1 MQQRLITELETYLQ
15 TLTDEQ
21 RIDAINAFRQ
31 AMHHLSPFRD
41 QPVDCVLWIKQ
52 DEIVAND

>member
-21 RIDAINAFRQ
+21 RIDAINAFAGPCIISARS
-31 AMHHLSPFRD
+31 ATSPSTA
-41 QPVDCVLWIKQ
+41 CCG
-52 DEIVAND
+52 

>member
-31 AMHHLSPFRD
+31 AMHHLSPFSD
-41 QPVDCVLWIKQ
+41 QPVDCVLWIK
-52 DEIVAND
+52 